1 MKSLKIIVLSGI
13 VALVFGTSSG
23 TGAQAGRGGSLSAAH
38 ETWLN
43 TEVLYIITRAEREV
57 FLQLRTDRERDLF
70 IEAFWRQRNPTPG
83 APENEVKSE
92 HYRRLK
98 YANQYFGRDTTRP
111 GWQTDR
117 GRYYILLG
125 APTDTSSIQGEG
137 TVFPTILWFYD
148 GESKYGLPAH
158 FQIVFFRRDG
168 VGEYVLYS
176 PFQDGPGRLLVNYQ
190 GDPLDREGAYL
201 RIQKYDARLGEA
213 SMTFIP
219 GEITVLGQ
227 PSLSSAQL
235 LSQIGAIPE
244 RMVDSKYAE
253 AMLKFKG
260 LVDVEYSANY
270 VASESVIGVF
280 RDEAGT
286 FFVHYSLEP
295 KKLSLLD
302 RAGTYRLGFVLNGM
316 IKDAQGRTVFQYEKN
331 IPLDFDSSQVEN
343 IRKDSLEVQDMIPL
357 IPGDYTLSV
366 LMKNTISKEFC
377 ALDGRISIP
386 AETDSLRMGN
396 PLLGYLRKI
405 VPPPAAFNKPFK
417 LGTDQISCQAGNF
430 FHPKETISAFI
441 QVFGLGGDLTARGS
455 LQYVISKDGREVWTR
470 NKPLREVRGVDVVEE
485 IPLAG
490 FAPANYQL
498 RIALLDASGRE
509 LGARTQDFGVTPRA
523 GLPRPWIV
531 SRVMPP
537 SDDPEYAYILGAQ
550 SSNAGR
556 LEDAGAFLESA
567 GRRKPTS
574 LKFALA
580 LAQLRSRM
588 GDFGQAKEILLPFLD
603 NAAADDQY
611 ALTLAGVYQ
620 ALGEFRGAIDLY
632 EKTINRAGVSI
643 PVLNALGDCH
653 LRLGQPKE
661 ALSAWERSLA
671 IDPKQDA
678 LRKKIEDLRKK

>member
-1 MKSLKIIVLSGI
+1 MKYPKICVSAGFVVLLFAIG
-13 VALVFGTSSG
+13 SG
-23 TGAQAGRGGSLSAAH
+23 TGAQTVKGSPLSPAH

-43 TEVLYIITRAEREV
+43 VDVSYIITKAEREV
-57 FLQLRTDRERDLF
+57 FLQLQTDRERNLF
-70 IEAFWRQRNPTPG
+70 IEAFWRQRDPTPG
-83 APENEVKSE
+83 APENDFKIE

-117 GRYYILLG
+117 GRHYILLG
-125 APTDTSSIQGEG
+125 APTDISSIQGEG
-137 TVFPTILWFYD
+137 TVFPTVIWFYD
-148 GESKYGLPAH
+148 GDSKYGLPAH
-158 FQIVFFRRDG
+158 FQLVFFRRDG

-190 GDPLDREGAYL
+190 GDPFDREGAYL
-201 RIQKYDARLGEA
+201 RVQKYDARLGEA

-235 LSQIGAIPE
+235 LAQIGALPE
-244 RMVDSKYAE
+244 RMVDSKYAG

-270 VASESVIGVF
+270 VASESTIGVF

-295 KKLSLLD
+295 KKLSFLT
-302 RAGTYRLGFVLNGM
+302 RSGSYRLNFTLNGM
-316 IKDAQGRTVFQYEKN
+316 VKDAQGRTVFQYEKN
-331 IPLDFDSSQVEN
+331 IPLDFDASQVEN
-343 IRKDSLEVQDMIPL
+343 IRRDSLEVQDMIPL
-357 IPGDYTLSV
+357 IPGDYTISV

-386 AETDSLRMGN
+386 AETSSLRMGS
-396 PLLGYLRKI
+396 PLLGYMRKS

-417 LGTDQISCQAGNF
+417 LGSDQISCQSGNF
-430 FHPKETISAFI
+430 FQQKEAMFAFI
-441 QVFGLGGDLTARGS
+441 QVFGLSGDLAARGS
-455 LQYVISKDGREVWTR
+455 LQYVVLKDGREVWSGNR
-470 NKPLREVRGVDVVEE
+470 SLRDVRGADVVEE

-490 FAPANYQL
+490 LVPASYQL
-498 RIALLDASGRE
+498 RISLLDASGHE
-509 LGARTQDFGVTPRA
+509 LGARTQDFGITPMA
-523 GLPRPWIV
+523 DLPRPWIV

-537 SDDPEYAYILGAQ
+537 SDDPEYSYILGAQ

-556 LEDAGAFLESA
+556 LEDAGTFLESA
-567 GRRKPTS
+567 FRRKPVS
-574 LKFALA
+574 LKYALA

-588 GDFGQAKEILLPFLD
+588 GDFGRAKKILLPFLD
-603 NAAADDQY
+603 SAAADDQF
-611 ALTLAGVYQ
+611 ALTLADVYR
-620 ALGEFRGAIDLY
+620 ALGEYRWAIDLY
-632 EKTINRAGVSI
+632 DKAISRAGVSV

-653 LRLGQPKE
+653 LGLGETKE
-661 ALSAWERSLA
+661 ALAAWERSLA
-671 IDPKQDA
+671 VDPKQDA

>member
-13 VALVFGTSSG
+13 VALAFGTLSG
-23 TGAQAGRGGSLSAAH
+23 TGAQAGRGGPLSAAH
-38 ETWLN
+38 DIWLN
-43 TEVLYIITRAEREV
+43 TDVVYITTRAEREV
-57 FLQLRTDRERDLF
+57 FLQLQTDRERDLF
-70 IEAFWRQRNPTPG
+70 IEAFWRQRDPTPG
-83 APENEVKSE
+83 APENEFKVE

-117 GRYYILLG
+117 GRFYILLG

-137 TVFPTILWFYD
+137 TVFPAIIWFYD
-148 GESKYGLPAH
+148 SQTKYGLPAH
-158 FQIVFFRRDG
+158 FQLVFFRRDG

-190 GDPLDREGAYL
+190 GDPFDREGAYL
-201 RIQKYDARLGEA
+201 RIQRYDARLAEA

-219 GEITVLGQ
+219 GEITILGQ
-227 PSLSSAQL
+227 PSLSSVQL

-244 RMVDSKYAE
+244 RMVDPKYAA

-270 VASESVIGVF
+270 VESESTIGVF

-295 KKLSLLD
+295 KKLSLLTQ
-302 RAGTYRLGFVLNGM
+302 AGSYRLSFALNGM
-316 IKDAQGRTVFQYEKN
+316 VKDAQGRTVFQYEKN
-331 IPLDFDSSQVEN
+331 IPLDFYASQVEN

-357 IPGDYTLSV
+357 IPGDYTISV
-366 LMKNTISKEFC
+366 LMKNTISKEFS

-386 AETDSLRMGN
+386 AETNSLRMGN
-396 PLLGYLRKI
+396 PLLGYLRKT
-405 VPPPAAFNKPFK
+405 VPPPPAFNKPFK
-417 LGTDQISCQAGNF
+417 FGTDQISCQAGNF
-430 FHPKETISAFI
+430 FHQKETIIAFI
-441 QVFGLGGDLTARGS
+441 QVFGLAGDLAARGS
-455 LQYVISKDGREVWTR
+455 LQYGISKDGREVWSR
-470 NKPLREVRGVDVVEE
+470 NKPLRDVRGIDVVEE

-490 FAPANYQL
+490 FAPAAYQL
-498 RIALLDASGRE
+498 RISLLDASGRE
-509 LGARTQDFGVTPRA
+509 LGARTQDFGITPMA

-556 LEDAGAFLESA
+556 LEDAESFLESA
-567 GRRKPTS
+567 RRRKPTS
-574 LKFALA
+574 LKYALA

-588 GDFGQAKEILLPFLD
+588 GDFGRAKEILLPFLES
-603 NAAADDQY
+603 AAADDRY
-611 ALTLAGVYQ
+611 ALALAGVYQ
-620 ALGEFRGAIDLY
+620 ALGEFREAIDLY
-632 EKTINRAGVSI
+632 EKAISRAGVSI

-653 LRLGQPKE
+653 LRLGQTKE

-671 IDPKQDA
+671 VDPKQDA